1 MSLDLLDG
9 IEMLKVILEGNEIG
23 IPKRFEA
30 AIIPSCA

>member
-1 MSLDLLDG
+1 MSLDLFDR

-23 IPKRFEA
+23 ILKRFEA